1 MKKLSYRFPA
11 LLAAGVALF
20 ALPVFNSTALEPRTW
35 LSIDGR
41 MIEAE
46 LIRPLGDSVELRD
59 KDGRVIKVP
68 KSQLSFGD
76 LDYVEENAPAD
87 KTAATLG
94 SKPAGKVKLPNPA
107 KEVKIDTKTFKK
119 EAGDFKV
126 NERTYR
132 VCETPHFKVLYMK
145 PTDPMDIA
153 ELAERLW
160 IDTAFFHSTFI
171 PKWVDRKMA
180 ILLVNDQEA
189 YEDAG
194 SWFADM
200 VAETGTPE
208 AKESAERIRKTWPQS
223 AAGGIQLPQAQADE
237 QKVFGQIRVIR
248 AFRQQRTIDGNGK
261 ITVGKPQPIK
271 GVWVPFNTNILASD
285 MIDIQAGGVGG
296 ATAEGAFAV
305 FTGHAY
311 YKEILLNGKSETSM
325 LGTQGSGKDV
335 TSTGGFQ
342 SDKSWAPE
350 LKKMIKK
357 EPAWEPAKN
366 LDEVFR
372 VKGNDASSRNVV
384 FAYAFCR
391 FLQST
396 PERLSAFNKLCQ
408 KIDVANQVP
417 DIEEIAKLYGYADAA
432 ALKKAWIAWMD
443 SGEFR

>member
-1 MKKLSYRFPA
+1 M
-11 LLAAGVALF
+11 
-20 ALPVFNSTALEPRTW
+20 
-35 LSIDGR
+35 
-41 MIEAE
+41 
-46 LIRPLGDSVELRD
+46 
-59 KDGRVIKVP
+59 
-68 KSQLSFGD
+68 
-76 LDYVEENAPAD
+76 
-87 KTAATLG
+87 
-94 SKPAGKVKLPNPA
+94 KLPNPA
-107 KEVKIDTKTFKK
+107 KEVKIDTKTFKQ

-285 MIDIQAGGVGG
+285 MIDIQADRHRKPAGVRRRGRRDGGRCLCGLHRSRLLQG
-296 ATAEGAFAV
+296 NSAQRKIRNQ
-305 FTGHAY
+305 HA
-311 YKEILLNGKSETSM
+311 
-325 LGTQGSGKDV
+325 
-335 TSTGGFQ
+335 
-342 SDKSWAPE
+342 
-350 LKKMIKK
+350 
-357 EPAWEPAKN
+357 
-366 LDEVFR
+366 
-372 VKGNDASSRNVV
+372 GNAGIR
-384 FAYAFCR
+384 
-391 FLQST
+391 
-396 PERLSAFNKLCQ
+396 
-408 KIDVANQVP
+408 
-417 DIEEIAKLYGYADAA
+417 
-432 ALKKAWIAWMD
+432 
-443 SGEFR
+443 